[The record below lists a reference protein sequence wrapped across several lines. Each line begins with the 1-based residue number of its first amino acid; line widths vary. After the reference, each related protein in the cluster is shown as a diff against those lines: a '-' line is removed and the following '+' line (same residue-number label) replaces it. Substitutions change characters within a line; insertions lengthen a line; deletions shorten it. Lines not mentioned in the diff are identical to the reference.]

1 MNNEP
6 YFCPNCRSNR
16 VKFSLITTH
25 TQAFMKNAHDG
36 SITEMADDQFL
47 PSLEPE
53 IQCRV
58 CSFVGNELRF
68 IKQAEKEPRM
78 M

>member
-25 TQAFMKNAHDG
+25 SQSFMKDAHNG
-36 SITEMADDQFL
+36 SIMEIADEAFIPNAD
-47 PSLEPE
+47 PD

-68 IKQAEKEPRM
+68 LKQAAREPRM
-78 M
+78 

>member
-25 TQAFMKNAHDG
+25 SQSFMKDAHNG
-36 SITEMADDQFL
+36 SIMEIADEAFIPNVD
-47 PSLEPE
+47 PD

-58 CSFVGNELRF
+58 CSFIGNELRF
-68 IKQAEKEPRM
+68 IKQAAREPRM
-78 M
+78 